1 MFTNEAQATG
11 ISISCLSK
19 KYITLA
25 FVQGTYLAVFEQDQ
39 N

>member
-1 MFTNEAQATG
+1 MFANKAQATG
-11 ISISCLSK
+11 ISILCLSK

-25 FVQGTYLAVFEQDQ
+25 FVQGTCLAVFEQDQ